1 MTLFLFL
8 RHAVTDQTGK
18 RLYGRSEGVSL
29 SEAGR
34 AQAEDLARR
43 IAEVPVHALYSS
55 PLERCRETAAPIARA
70 TGLEPRVAEGLIE
83 IDYGS
88 WTGKPFTTLSR
99 MKLWKE
105 FHGATPS
112 APRFPGGETLA
123 EAQARAVKA
132 VDELTDRHPKETVAV
147 VTHGDV
153 VALVLAHLAGIHV
166 DLFQRLEIAPA
177 SVTAIAVGAGAPRIR
192 RVNDTGSLRDLAPPK
207 PSRRR

>member
-1 MTLFLFL
+1 M
-8 RHAVTDQTGK
+8 TGK
-18 RLYGRSEGVSL
+18 RLYGRSEGVTL

-43 IAEVPVHALYSS
+43 VSEVTVHALYSS
-55 PLERCRETAAPIARA
+55 PLERCLETAAPIAKA
-70 TGLEPRVAEGLIE
+70 TGLTPRVAKGLIE

-99 MKLWKE
+99 TKLWKE

-132 VDELTDRHPKETVAV
+132 VNQLADRHPKDTVAV
-147 VTHGDV
+147 VSHGDV
-153 VALVLAHLAGIHV
+153 VALVLAHFAGIHI
-166 DLFQRLEIAPA
+166 DQFQRLEIAPA
-177 SVTAIAVGAGAPRIR
+177 SVTAIAVGAGAPGIR
-192 RVNDTGSLRDLAPPK
+192 KVNDTGTLRGLAPPK
-207 PSRRR
+207 RSRRR